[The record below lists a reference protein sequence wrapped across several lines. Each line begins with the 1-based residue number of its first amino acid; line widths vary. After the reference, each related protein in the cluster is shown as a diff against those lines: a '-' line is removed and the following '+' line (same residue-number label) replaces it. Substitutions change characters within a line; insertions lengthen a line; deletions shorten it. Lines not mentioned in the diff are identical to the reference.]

1 MQLNAAGSINA
12 KWNLLYGL
20 LDSSLINDLIFCLCA
35 LPVLSSLSF
44 LALVPHSSPTRNGFA
59 QTGAA
64 AFSLISHR
72 HRAGFHR
79 LDLYCKGH
87 LNTTAKGSLALATNS
102 VFEFIIYL
110 WIARHSPGHSRL
122 REMQLALLHWNT
134 SLPYQWSPLWDRL
147 RNVKKNTNSCL
158 AEKVLF
164 LQAACMKR
172 EQSPNFRLA
181 SCSWS

>member
-1 MQLNAAGSINA
+1 M
-12 KWNLLYGL
+12 

-87 LNTTAKGSLALATNS
+87 LNTIAKGSLTLVTNS

-147 RNVKKNTNSCL
+147 RNVKKIPTAAWQKRCYFFSSSMREER
-158 AEKVLF
+158 AE
-164 LQAACMKR
+164 
-172 EQSPNFRLA
+172 P
-181 SCSWS
+181 